1 MAEQYDT
8 EVEASEPS
16 RDSEAY
22 EANNYDELND
32 DEINGPIEGVPAYEL
47 KNYADNESVMM
58 DVMDLLDTADEA
70 RKRRKAKL
78 HDDWVRYKD
87 IYNCRRTYT
96 AYEGRS
102 KLYLPAARKAVDTL
116 TRIARE
122 ALLSDPYMAV
132 ETDITQWQS
141 VGQKFMQD
149 MLERQGKIKQVVPMF
164 LRQLYQLGTS
174 GIELGFK
181 KEIRNIKY
189 RDRASKK
196 IKSRREFTHYGP
208 IFKVVDMVNT
218 YVWPETA
225 VDYDD
230 LTLIVKDYTATPE
243 ELRKL
248 ADEGCYLPGRV
259 EQAIANK
266 EIDLATQTEADSQH
280 AKELGTE
287 RTFDNEIDV
296 TEMWALF
303 KLPGQECPQWNLI
316 TVSGTVILR
325 VIENP
330 FWFQTPPFLFG
341 AIFREHDFF
350 YGHGIIEMVEMWQY
364 MLNDMANQTMDVGT
378 FCLNP
383 IVAFDPALIDDPD
396 LIQLEPGAKIPDP
409 NIKFERPPAQMSIEG
424 LNLVRSILN
433 VIQETTDA
441 TALVQGAPREG
452 MGGAAGT
459 ATGVSQLF
467 AAANSAV
474 LDQVEDLETQ
484 VFTPLLYCTEIICHE
499 FMDEQMVIRSV
510 GSDGVVLTERIIEPS
525 DLVLSTDIR
534 WVASLRLREKAAKA
548 QQALNFFN
556 IAVGIPPQLTEA
568 QGFRINYKQLVKN
581 VYSGLGLPGVDEIIE
596 DLVTSIPGIPPS
608 MEVEQI
614 EAGRKV
620 IASNQDTPQNHM
632 EHIREHMLYQP
643 KSELARVRMHEHIAS
658 HMQALQQYEMQQQAM
673 MAETGANSG
682 VPGGA
687 ARGPVGGMSMQSP
700 VRPQEQPQYAN
711 EGNASQGIMSQM
723 NGAGM

>member
-1 MAEQYDT
+1 MAEYTDT
-8 EVEASEPS
+8 EIEEEGDDRGNRKADSYTAS
-16 RDSEAY
+16 
-22 EANNYDELND
+22 NYDELNEG
-32 DEINGPIEGVPAYEL
+32 EIDSPIEGVPEYEL
-47 KNYADNESVMM
+47 ENYAEDEAVML
-58 DVMDLLDTADEA
+58 DVMAILDDADEA

-87 IYNCRRTYT
+87 IYNCRRTY
-96 AYEGRS
+96 ASYEGRS

-116 TRIARE
+116 VRIARE

-132 ETDITQWQS
+132 ETDIQQWQS

-149 MLERQGKIKQVVPMF
+149 MLERQGKIKQIVPMF
-164 LRQLYQLGTS
+164 LRQLYQIGTS

-181 KEIRNIKY
+181 KEVRNIKY
-189 RDRASKK
+189 RDRASKE

-208 IFKVVDMVNT
+208 VFKVADMSNT

-225 VDYDD
+225 TDYDG
-230 LTLIVKDYTATPE
+230 LTLVVKDYTQTPD

-248 ADEGCYLPGRV
+248 ADEGCYISSRV
-259 EQAIANK
+259 EQAIANHQTSLAEDK
-266 EIDLATQTEADSQH
+266 EGDSQH
-280 AKELGTE
+280 SKELGQQKDFE
-287 RTFDNEIDV
+287 NEIDV
-296 TEMWALF
+296 SDLWALF

-316 TVSGTVILR
+316 TVSGQVILR

-350 YGHGIIEMVEMWQY
+350 YGHGVIEGVEMWQY
-364 MLNDMANQTMDVGT
+364 MLNDLANQTMDVGT

-383 IVAFDPALIDDPD
+383 IVSFDPAMIDDPD

-424 LNLVRSILN
+424 LNLVRSVLN

-441 TALVQGAPREG
+441 NALVQGAPREG
-452 MGGAAGT
+452 MGSAAGT
-459 ATGVSQLF
+459 ATGASQLF
-467 AAANSAV
+467 AAANSAI

-484 VFTPLLYCTEIICHE
+484 VFTPLLYNTEIICHE
-499 FMDEQMVIRSV
+499 FMDEQMVLRRV
-510 GSDGVVLTERIIEPS
+510 GSDGVVLTERVIEPS

-534 WVASLRLREKAAKA
+534 WVASLRLREKFAKS
-548 QQALNFFN
+548 QQALNFLN
-556 IAVGIPPQLTEA
+556 IAIGIPPQLTEA

-581 VYSGLGLPGVDEIIE
+581 VYAGMGLPGVDEIIE

-632 EHIREHMLYQP
+632 QHIQEHMLYQP
-643 KSELARVRMHEHIAS
+643 PTELARVRMHEHIAT
-658 HMQALQQYEMQQQAM
+658 HMQALQEYEMKQAAM
-673 MAETGANSG
+673 IAEGAGATG

-687 ARGPVGGMSMQSP
+687 ARGPVGGGSP
-700 VRPQEQPQYAN
+700 VRPQEQPAYSN
-711 EGNASQGIMSQM
+711 EGATSQGILSQIS
-723 NGAGM
+723 GAGV

>member
-1 MAEQYDT
+1 MADQYD
-8 EVEASEPS
+8 EID
-16 RDSEAY
+16 DSKGNKLDEAY
-22 EANNYDELND
+22 KAQNYDELNK
-32 DEINGPIEGVPAYEL
+32 DEINGPIEGVSDCDL
-47 KNYADNESVMM
+47 KNYANDESVMI
-58 DVMDLLDTADEA
+58 DVMDLMDTADEA

-87 IYNCRRTYT
+87 VYNCRRTYA

-132 ETDITQWQS
+132 ETDIQQWQT

-181 KEIRNIKY
+181 KEVRQIKY

-196 IKSRREFTHYGP
+196 IKTRREFTHYGP
-208 IFKVVDMVNT
+208 SYKVVDMPNT

-225 VDYDD
+225 TDYDN
-230 LTLIVKDYTATPE
+230 LTLIVKDYTSTPQ

-248 ADEGCYLPGRV
+248 ADEGVYLADKV
-259 EQAIANK
+259 EQAI
-266 EIDLATQTEADSQH
+266 EHHETDLASQNESTSQH
-280 AKELGTE
+280 AKEMGTE
-287 RTFDNEIDV
+287 KTFEDEIDI

-303 KLPGQECPQWNLI
+303 QLPDQDCPQWNLI
-316 TVSGTVILR
+316 TCSGTVVLR

-383 IVAFDPALIDDPD
+383 IVTFDPAMIDDPD
-396 LIQLEPGAKIPDP
+396 LIQIEPGAKIPDP
-409 NIKFERPPAQMSIEG
+409 NIKFERPPAQMSMEG
-424 LNLVRSILN
+424 LNLVRSLLN
-433 VIQETTDA
+433 VIQESSDA
-441 TALVQGAPREG
+441 NALVQGAPREG

-467 AAANSAV
+467 ASANAAI
-474 LDQVEDLETQ
+474 LDQVEDLEAQ

-499 FMDEQMVIRSV
+499 FMDEQMVMRSV
-510 GSDGVVLTERIIEPS
+510 GSDGVVLTERVIEPS

-534 WVASLRLREKAAKA
+534 WVASLRLREKQAKA

-556 IAVGIPPQLTEA
+556 IAIGIPPQLTEA

-581 VYSGLGLPGVDEIIE
+581 VYSGLGLPGVDDIIE
-596 DLVTSIPGIPPS
+596 DLVSSIPGIPPS

-620 IASNQDTPQNHM
+620 VASNQDTPQNHM
-632 EHIREHMLYQP
+632 EHIKQHMLYAP

-658 HMQALQQYEMQQQAM
+658 HMQALQQYEMQQQAV
-673 MAETGANSG
+673 MAKA
-682 VPGGA
+682 GA
-687 ARGPVGGMSMQSP
+687 APGMGQTGPTGGP
-700 VRPQEQPQYAN
+700 PLRPQEQPTYATD
-711 EGNASQGIMSQM
+711 GAASQGILSQL
-723 NGAGM
+723 NGAGS